1 MIHRFVDD
9 RDLWVGAIEAV
20 ADLDALMSL
29 AAHAINAGRWTKNTQ
44 IYEYMPMSLAAHA
57 INAGRW
63 TKKTQIYAL
72 MCLAALSISAGRWT
86 KKTQIYA
93 HELGSPCN

>member
-63 TKKTQIYAL
+63 ANCTKCVAIITSDILRK
-72 MCLAALSISAGRWT
+72 S
-86 KKTQIYA
+86 
-93 HELGSPCN
+93 